1 VQSKKHVI
9 GKAEVQRAADLLE
22 AYRRGKQSLD
32 RRILED
38 ERWYRLR
45 HGAAV
50 RSGEPAPASGWL
62 LNSLLGKHGDMM
74 DNYPAP
80 DVLPRE
86 PSDMQDAKTLSRILP
101 VILERSD
108 FEGLYSRNAY
118 PKLRHGT
125 ACYGVFWDPEAE
137 DGRGDVRVTAV
148 DLLNLFWEP
157 GVRDIQDSRN
167 LFLVTQCDNDLLD
180 AAYPA
185 LRGKLR
191 APIDSTNQRIPEDVL
206 DRSGKSQVVDWY
218 YKKRLPNG
226 KTIVHFCKFVG
237 STVLYASENEQM
249 FMSQGLYDHG
259 QYPFVLDVLFP
270 LEDSPAGFGYVDL
283 MKGTQGYIDQLD
295 AIILNN
301 ARLAGRP
308 RWFYRD
314 ACGVNEQEFADFTRD
329 FVHVTG
335 RLDPDDLR
343 QIEVEPLPAFIA
355 NHLQNKVE
363 ELKETSGNRDFAQGG
378 TNSGVTAASAIAA
391 LQEAGSKLSRDLI
404 KGSYRAFTQVC
415 TLVIELIRQF
425 YDDSRAVRITGEDG
439 KPIFLTLGGL
449 ARRDCH
455 VAFDIQVRAQKA
467 SPFTQ
472 MSRNEQAKELYRLG
486 FFRPDLAGQALIALE
501 MMDFDGIET
510 VKKRI
515 AAQAGVQQSAVN
527 PQGAAS
533 STKQGAPL
541 TVAQQL
547 IPKTGTSASRAGE
560 GETP

>member
-1 VQSKKHVI
+1 MQSKKHVI

-335 RLDPDDLR
+335 RLDADDLR

-439 KPIFLTLGGL
+439 KPVFLTLGGL

-527 PQGAAS
+527 PQGTAS

-547 IPKTGTSASRAGE
+547 IPKTGTSASRAGG

>member
-1 VQSKKHVI
+1 MQSKKHVI

-50 RSGEPAPASGWL
+50 RPGEPAPASGWL

-355 NHLQNKVE
+355 NHLQNKVA

-439 KPIFLTLGGL
+439 KPVFLTLGGL
-449 ARRDCH
+449 ARRDHH

-515 AAQAGVQQSAVN
+515 AAQAGVQQSVTG
-527 PQGAAS
+527 PQGTAS
-533 STKQGAPL
+533 TTKQGAPL

>member
-1 VQSKKHVI
+1 MQSKKHVI

-50 RSGEPAPASGWL
+50 RPGEPAPASGWL

-439 KPIFLTLGGL
+439 KPVFLTLGGL

-515 AAQAGVQQSAVN
+515 AAQAGVQQSTVN
-527 PQGAAS
+527 PQGTAS
-533 STKQGAPL
+533 TVKQGAPL

>member
-1 VQSKKHVI
+1 MQSKKHVI

-515 AAQAGVQQSAVN
+515 AAQAGTQQSTVN
-527 PQGAAS
+527 PQGTAS
-533 STKQGAPL
+533 TVKQGAPL

>member
-1 VQSKKHVI
+1 MQSKKHVI

-335 RLDPDDLR
+335 RLDADDLR

-439 KPIFLTLGGL
+439 KPVFLTLGGL

-486 FFRPDLAGQALIALE
+486 FFRPDLAGQALIELE

-515 AAQAGVQQSAVN
+515 AAQAGVQQSTVN
-527 PQGAAS
+527 PQGTAS
-533 STKQGAPL
+533 TVKQGAPL

>member
-1 VQSKKHVI
+1 MQSKKHVI

-45 HGAAV
+45 HGASV

-86 PSDMQDAKTLSRILP
+86 PSDMQDAKTLSQILP

-191 APIDSTNQRIPEDVL
+191 APVDSVNQRIPEDVL

-343 QIEVEPLPAFIA
+343 QIEVEPLPAFIS
-355 NHLQNKVE
+355 NHLQNKVA

-439 KPIFLTLGGL
+439 KPVFLTLGGL
-449 ARRDCH
+449 ARRDHH

-527 PQGAAS
+527 PQGTAS

-547 IPKTGTSASRAGE
+547 IPKTGTSASKAGE
-560 GETP
+560 G

>member
-1 VQSKKHVI
+1 MQSKKHVI

-515 AAQAGVQQSAVN
+515 AAQAGVQQSTVN
-527 PQGAAS
+527 PQGTAS
-533 STKQGAPL
+533 TVKQGAPL

>member
-1 VQSKKHVI
+1 MQSKKHVI

-191 APIDSTNQRIPEDVL
+191 APVDSSNQRIPEDVL

-439 KPIFLTLGGL
+439 KPVFLTLGGL

-515 AAQAGVQQSAVN
+515 AAQAGVQQSTVN
-527 PQGAAS
+527 PQGTAS

>member
-1 VQSKKHVI
+1 MQSKKHVI
-9 GKAEVQRAADLLE
+9 GKAEVQRAANLLE

-45 HGAAV
+45 HGASV

-86 PSDMQDAKTLSRILP
+86 PSDMQDAKTLSQILP

-191 APIDSTNQRIPEDVL
+191 APVDSVNQRIPEDVL

-343 QIEVEPLPAFIA
+343 QIEVEPLPAFIS
-355 NHLQNKVE
+355 NHLQNKVA

-378 TNSGVTAASAIAA
+378 TNSGVTAAAAIAA

-439 KPIFLTLGGL
+439 KPVFLTLGGL
-449 ARRDCH
+449 ARRDHH

-527 PQGAAS
+527 PQGTAS

-547 IPKTGTSASRAGE
+547 IPKTGTSASKAGE
-560 GETP
+560 G

>member
-1 VQSKKHVI
+1 MQSKKHVI

-439 KPIFLTLGGL
+439 KPVFLTLGGL

-515 AAQAGVQQSAVN
+515 AAQGGVQQSTVN
-527 PQGAAS
+527 PQGTAS

>member
-1 VQSKKHVI
+1 MQSKKHVI

-45 HGAAV
+45 HGASV

-86 PSDMQDAKTLSRILP
+86 PSDMQDAKTLSQILP

-343 QIEVEPLPAFIA
+343 QIEVEPLPAFIS
-355 NHLQNKVE
+355 NHLQNKVA

-439 KPIFLTLGGL
+439 KPVFMTLGGL
-449 ARRDCH
+449 ARRDHH

-527 PQGAAS
+527 PQGTAS

-547 IPKTGTSASRAGE
+547 IPKTGTSASKAGE
-560 GETP
+560 G

>member
-1 VQSKKHVI
+1 MQSKKHVI

-527 PQGAAS
+527 PQGTAS
-533 STKQGAPL
+533 TVKQGVPL

-547 IPKTGTSASRAGE
+547 IPKTGTSASKAGE

>member
-1 VQSKKHVI
+1 MQSKKHVI

-191 APIDSTNQRIPEDVL
+191 APVDSVNQRIPEDVL

-343 QIEVEPLPAFIA
+343 QIEVEPLPAFIS
-355 NHLQNKVE
+355 NHLQNKVA

-378 TNSGVTAASAIAA
+378 TNSGVTAAAAIAA

-439 KPIFLTLGGL
+439 KPVFMTLGGL
-449 ARRDCH
+449 ARRDHH

-527 PQGAAS
+527 PQGTAS

>member
-1 VQSKKHVI
+1 MQSKKHVI

-50 RSGEPAPASGWL
+50 RPGEPAPASGWL

-74 DNYPAP
+74 DNPAP

-108 FEGLYSRNAY
+108 FEGLYSHNAY

-191 APIDSTNQRIPEDVL
+191 APVDSTNQRIPEDVL

-283 MKGTQGYIDQLD
+283 MKGTQGYIDHLKQCPS
-295 AIILNN
+295 
-301 ARLAGRP
+301 GR
-308 RWFYRD
+308 
-314 ACGVNEQEFADFTRD
+314 
-329 FVHVTG
+329 
-335 RLDPDDLR
+335 
-343 QIEVEPLPAFIA
+343 
-355 NHLQNKVE
+355 
-363 ELKETSGNRDFAQGG
+363 S
-378 TNSGVTAASAIAA
+378 AA
-391 LQEAGSKLSRDLI
+391 LVLSRCV
-404 KGSYRAFTQVC
+404 R
-415 TLVIELIRQF
+415 RQ
-425 YDDSRAVRITGEDG
+425 
-439 KPIFLTLGGL
+439 
-449 ARRDCH
+449 
-455 VAFDIQVRAQKA
+455 
-467 SPFTQ
+467 
-472 MSRNEQAKELYRLG
+472 
-486 FFRPDLAGQALIALE
+486 
-501 MMDFDGIET
+501 
-510 VKKRI
+510 
-515 AAQAGVQQSAVN
+515 
-527 PQGAAS
+527 
-533 STKQGAPL
+533 
-541 TVAQQL
+541 
-547 IPKTGTSASRAGE
+547 RAGICRLY
-560 GETP
+560 P

>member
-1 VQSKKHVI
+1 MQSKKHVI
-9 GKAEVQRAADLLE
+9 GKAEVQRAAELLE

-191 APIDSTNQRIPEDVL
+191 APVDSVNQRIPEDVL

-343 QIEVEPLPAFIA
+343 QIEVEPLPAFIS
-355 NHLQNKVE
+355 NHLQNKVA

-378 TNSGVTAASAIAA
+378 TNSGVTAAAAIAA

-439 KPIFLTLGGL
+439 KPVFMTLGGL
-449 ARRDCH
+449 ARRDHH

-527 PQGAAS
+527 PQGTAS

>member
-1 VQSKKHVI
+1 MQSKKHVI

-439 KPIFLTLGGL
+439 KPVFLTLGGL

-515 AAQAGVQQSAVN
+515 AAQAGVQQSTVN
-527 PQGAAS
+527 PQGTAS
-533 STKQGAPL
+533 TVKQGAPL

-547 IPKTGTSASRAGE
+547 IPKTGTSASKAGE

>member
-1 VQSKKHVI
+1 MQSKKHVI

-50 RSGEPAPASGWL
+50 RPGEPAPASGWL

-515 AAQAGVQQSAVN
+515 AAQAGVQQSTVN
-527 PQGAAS
+527 PQGTAS

>member
-1 VQSKKHVI
+1 MQSKKHVI

-86 PSDMQDAKTLSRILP
+86 PSDMQDAKTLSQILP

-191 APIDSTNQRIPEDVL
+191 APVDSVNQRIPEDVL

-343 QIEVEPLPAFIA
+343 QIEVEPLPAFIS
-355 NHLQNKVE
+355 NHLQNKVA

-378 TNSGVTAASAIAA
+378 TNSGVTAAAAIAA

-439 KPIFLTLGGL
+439 KPVFLTLGGL
-449 ARRDCH
+449 ARRDHH

-527 PQGAAS
+527 PQGTAS

-547 IPKTGTSASRAGE
+547 IPKTGTSASKAGE
-560 GETP
+560 G

>member
-1 VQSKKHVI
+1 MQSKKHVI

-45 HGAAV
+45 HGASV

-86 PSDMQDAKTLSRILP
+86 PSDMQDAKTLSQILP

-191 APIDSTNQRIPEDVL
+191 APVDSVNQRIPEDVL

-249 FMSQGLYDHG
+249 FTSQGLYDHG

-343 QIEVEPLPAFIA
+343 QIEVEPLPAFIS
-355 NHLQNKVE
+355 NHLQNKVA

-439 KPIFLTLGGL
+439 KPVFMTLGGL
-449 ARRDCH
+449 ARRDHH

-527 PQGAAS
+527 PQGTAS
-533 STKQGAPL
+533 TTKQGAPL

>member
-1 VQSKKHVI
+1 MQSKKHVI

-527 PQGAAS
+527 PQGTAS
-533 STKQGAPL
+533 TVKQGAPL

-547 IPKTGTSASRAGE
+547 IPKTGTSASKAGE

>member
-1 VQSKKHVI
+1 MQSKKHVI

-191 APIDSTNQRIPEDVL
+191 APVDSSNQRIPEDVL

-439 KPIFLTLGGL
+439 KPVFLTLGGL

-515 AAQAGVQQSAVN
+515 AAQAGVQQSVTG
-527 PQGAAS
+527 PQGTAS
-533 STKQGAPL
+533 TTKQGAPL